1 MMKFIKFL
9 LVLLIA
15 LLIFYAFGPQVKSGE
30 YTDGLSNIS
39 DTGLVLEQWI
49 TLKESKNK
57 LKPDNEA
64 RIIWQN
70 DSLKQRTKYAVVYLH
85 GFTASQEEGDPVH
98 THFSKSIGANLY
110 LSRLSEHGKDTSEPL
125 YNMTATSL
133 WESAKEAYS
142 IGKQLGEKVILM
154 GTSTGGTLALM
165 LAAEQYPETAGL
177 ILISPNIA
185 INDPLAFIVND
196 QWGLQLTRYVMGGDM
211 RKLENTNPE
220 YQKYWYHQYRNEAI
234 LQVQQLLE
242 DKMTAE
248 TFSQVNQ
255 PLCMLYYYKDEDHQD
270 PVVKVS
276 AMLNMFEKISTPASK
291 KRKIAV
297 PEGGDHVLG
306 SYIKSKD
313 LTTVETETLKF
324 AKDMGWTQ

>member
-1 MMKFIKFL
+1 MKIVRFL
-9 LVLLIA
+9 LVLVIV
-15 LLIFYAFGPQVKSGE
+15 LLIVYAFGPQIKPGVYS
-30 YTDGLSNIS
+30 SNLTNIK
-39 DTGLVLEQWI
+39 DTGLVLEQWLN
-49 TLKESKNK
+49 LKESKFK
-57 LKPDNEA
+57 LKPDNQA

-98 THFSKSIGANLY
+98 TDFAKAIGANLY

-165 LAAEQYPETAGL
+165 LAAEHYPEIGGL
-177 ILISPNIA
+177 ILISPNIE

-196 QWGLQLTRYVMGGDM
+196 QWGLQLTRLVMGGNM
-211 RKLENTNPE
+211 RTLKNTSPE
-220 YQKYWYHQYRNEAI
+220 YQKYWYYQYRNEAI

-242 DKMTAE
+242 DKMITE
-248 TFSQVNQ
+248 TFKKVDQ
-255 PLCMLYYYKDEDHQD
+255 PLCMLYYYKDETHQD
-270 PVVKVS
+270 PVVRVS
-276 AMLNMFEKISTPASK
+276 AMLNMFNSISTPENK

-297 PEGGDHVLG
+297 PEGGSHTLG
-306 SYIKSKD
+306 TYINSND
-313 LTTVETETLKF
+313 LKTVEVECLRF
-324 AKDMGWTQ
+324 AKDMGWAP

>member
-1 MMKFIKFL
+1 MKLLRFL
-9 LVLLIA
+9 LTLVIVLLIV
-15 LLIFYAFGPQVKSGE
+15 YAFGPQVKPGE
-30 YTDGLSNIS
+30 YTDGLYNIR
-39 DTGLVLEQWI
+39 DTGMVLEQWLN
-49 TLKESKNK
+49 LKENKQK

-98 THFSKSIGANLY
+98 TNFAKNIGANLY

-125 YNMTATSL
+125 YSMTATSL

-142 IGKQLGEKVILM
+142 IGKQLGEKVIVM

-165 LAAEQYPETAGL
+165 LAAEQYPEIGGVM
-177 ILISPNIA
+177 LISPNIE
-185 INDPLAFIVND
+185 INDPLAFLAND
-196 QWGLQLTRYVMGGDM
+196 QWGLQITRQVMGGNM
-211 RKLENTNPE
+211 RILKNTSAE
-220 YQKYWYHQYRNEAI
+220 YQKYWNHQYRNEAI

-242 DKMTAE
+242 DKMTKE
-248 TFSQVNQ
+248 TFRQINQ
-255 PLCMLYYYKDEDHQD
+255 PLCMFYYYKDEEHQD
-270 PVVKVS
+270 PVVRVS
-276 AMLNMFEKISTPASK
+276 AMLNMFNSISTPENN
-291 KRKIAV
+291 KRKVAV

-313 LTTVETETLKF
+313 LKTVEAESLKF
-324 AKDMGWTQ
+324 AKDMGWIQ